1 MTGTLRAAPVAG
13 PPEDRD
19 AALAPGSAADQVAAA
34 VPEAAVD
41 RLVAAFTARFGHAPG
56 GVWTVPAVL
65 PLLGGPD
72 PGRSAALFTTVDRRA
87 LVATGR
93 RPGGGTDLLGE
104 DDGRPVPPLLRVSA
118 ERVARGLAAPQPAVG
133 PGDGGPVRGVAAAE
147 LEAALAAPGTAVAVR
162 AAGALCVPFAPG
174 AGEWS
179 LVLLDSGQRDPAR
192 GVGRGRLLPGRGRA
206 EPWPGWAAAEEA
218 RVEAAV
224 PALRAGDLAAVGR
237 LMTASHAA
245 AREDLRLSSVQVEA
259 TVAAALDAGAAGA
272 RLVEAAFWGPVLAL
286 VPAARV
292 DDVAVAVRESA
303 ARHGFPCPS
312 ATRLQL
318 GARARRVR

>member
-1 MTGTLRAAPVAG
+1 MTGTLRAAAVAG
-13 PPEDRD
+13 SSEDRGAVPPTGADRVAVGGPD
-19 AALAPGSAADQVAAA
+19 AAA
-34 VPEAAVD
+34 D
-41 RLVAAFTARFGHAPG
+41 RLAAAFTARFGRAPG

-87 LVATGR
+87 VVAVGR
-93 RPGGGTDLLGE
+93 APGGGTDLLGE
-104 DDGRPVPPLLRVSA
+104 DDGRPAPPLLRTAA
-118 ERVARGLAAPQPAVG
+118 ERVGRGLAAQQPAAG
-133 PGDGGPVRGVAAAE
+133 PGAGGPVRGVAAAE

-162 AAGALCVPFAPG
+162 AAGARCVPVAPSLG

-192 GVGRGRLLPGRGRA
+192 DVGHDRLLSRGGSARWA
-206 EPWPGWAAAEEA
+206 GWAAGEEA

-224 PALRAGDLAAVGR
+224 PALRAGDLGAVGQ
-237 LMTASHAA
+237 LMTDSHVA

-259 TVAAALDAGAAGA
+259 TVAAALQAGAAGA

-292 DDVAVAVRESA
+292 ADVAAAVRESA
-303 ARHGFPCPS
+303 LRLGFPRPS
-312 ATRLQL
+312 ATRLRP
-318 GARARRVR
+318 GVRARRVR